1 MVLVVVKNGV
11 AEQHVE
17 SETNM
22 KTATGFTNLLKISKN
37 IPNFEVWYI
46 FVDSDF
52 DDTKKCIESANYYL
66 SETTEEDDDD
76 DMEEQ
81 EDKYLAW
88 LEYATF
94 LAIIDNKLEHHPNAS
109 EDDLI
114 KAVIYYLEEDDF
126 LD

>member
-1 MVLVVVKNGV
+1 MVVAVKNGV

-17 SETNM
+17 SEANM

-37 IPNFEVWYI
+37 IPNYEVWYI
-46 FVDSDF
+46 FVDLDF

-66 SETTEEDDDD
+66 SETTEEDDDMD
-76 DMEEQ
+76 EQ

-114 KAVIYYLEEDDF
+114 EAVMYYYEKDAFID
-126 LD
+126 

>member
-1 MVLVVVKNGV
+1 MVLVVVTNGV

-17 SETNM
+17 SEANM

-37 IPNFEVWYI
+37 IPESEGWYI

-66 SETTEEDDDD
+66 TETQEEDD

-94 LAIIDNKLEHHPNAS
+94 CAIISNKLDHHPNAS

-114 KAVIYYLEEDDF
+114 EAVIYYLELDDF

>member
-1 MVLVVVKNGV
+1 MITV
-11 AEQHVE
+11 
-17 SETNM
+17 
-22 KTATGFTNLLKISKN
+22 TGFTNLLKISKN
-37 IPNFEVWYI
+37 IPESEGWYI

-66 SETTEEDDDD
+66 TETRDEDD

-109 EDDLI
+109 DDDLLE
-114 KAVIYYLEEDDF
+114 AVMYYYEKDAFID
-126 LD
+126 

>member
-1 MVLVVVKNGV
+1 MVLVVVTNGV

-37 IPNFEVWYI
+37 IPESEGWYI

-52 DDTKKCIESANYYL
+52 DHTKKCIESANYYL
-66 SETTEEDDDD
+66 TETEEEDDDMD
-76 DMEEQ
+76 EQ
-81 EDKYLAW
+81 KDKYRAW

-94 LAIIDNKLEHHPNAS
+94 LDIIINKLEHHPNAS
-109 EDDLI
+109 DDDLLE
-114 KAVIYYLEEDDF
+114 AVMYYYEKDAFID
-126 LD
+126 

>member
-1 MVLVVVKNGV
+1 MVLVAVKNGI
-11 AEQHVE
+11 AEQYVDK
-17 SETNM
+17 SEANM
-22 KTATGFTNLLKISKN
+22 ITVTGFTNLLKISKN
-37 IPNFEVWYI
+37 ISYYEAWGL
-46 FVDSDF
+46 FVDLDF

-66 SETTEEDDDD
+66 SETTDEDE
-76 DMEEQ
+76 DMYEQ

-94 LAIIDNKLEHHPNAS
+94 LDIISNKLDHHPNAS

-114 KAVIYYLEEDDF
+114 EAVIYYLEQDDF

>member
-1 MVLVVVKNGV
+1 MVLVAVTNGV

-22 KTATGFTNLLKISKN
+22 KTATGFANLLKISKN
-37 IPNFEVWYI
+37 IPESEGWYI

-66 SETTEEDDDD
+66 TETEEEDDDMD
-76 DMEEQ
+76 EQ
-81 EDKYLAW
+81 KDKYLAW

-94 LAIIDNKLEHHPNAS
+94 LDIISNKLDHHPNAS

-114 KAVIYYLEEDDF
+114 EAVIYYLELDDF

>member
-22 KTATGFTNLLKISKN
+22 KTATGFANLLKISKN
-37 IPNFEVWYI
+37 IPESEGWYI

-66 SETTEEDDDD
+66 TETEEEDDDMD
-76 DMEEQ
+76 EQ
-81 EDKYLAW
+81 KDKYLAW

-94 LAIIDNKLEHHPNAS
+94 LDIISNKLDHHPNAS

-114 KAVIYYLEEDDF
+114 EAVIYYLELDDF

>member
-1 MVLVVVKNGV
+1 MVLVVVTNGM

-17 SETNM
+17 SEANM

-46 FVDSDF
+46 FVDLDF

-66 SETTEEDDDD
+66 SETREEDDDMD
-76 DMEEQ
+76 EQ
-81 EDKYLAW
+81 EDKYRSW
-88 LEYATF
+88 LDYGIF
-94 LAIIDNKLEHHPNAS
+94 LDIIDNKLDHHPNAS

-114 KAVIYYLEEDDF
+114 EAVIYYLEEDDF

>member
-66 SETTEEDDDD
+66 SETTEEDDDMD
-76 DMEEQ
+76 EQ
-81 EDKYLAW
+81 EDKYRSW
-88 LEYATF
+88 LDYAIF
-94 LAIIDNKLEHHPNAS
+94 LDIIDNKLDHHPNAS

-114 KAVIYYLEEDDF
+114 EAVIYYLEEDDF

>member
-1 MVLVVVKNGV
+1 M
-11 AEQHVE
+11 EQNVDKTKIH
-17 SETNM
+17 M

-37 IPNFEVWYI
+37 IPESEGLYI

-66 SETTEEDDDD
+66 TETQEEDDNMD
-76 DMEEQ
+76 EQ
-81 EDKYLAW
+81 EDKYRSW

-94 LAIIDNKLEHHPNAS
+94 LDIISNKLDHHPNAS

-114 KAVIYYLEEDDF
+114 EAVIYYRELDDF

>member
-1 MVLVVVKNGV
+1 MVLVVVTNGM

-17 SETNM
+17 SEANM

-37 IPNFEVWYI
+37 ISYYEACYI
-46 FVDSDF
+46 YVDLDF

-66 SETTEEDDDD
+66 SETRDEDD

-94 LAIIDNKLEHHPNAS
+94 LDIISNKLDHHPNAS

-114 KAVIYYLEEDDF
+114 EAVIYYLELDDF

>member
-22 KTATGFTNLLKISKN
+22 KTATGFANLLKISKN
-37 IPNFEVWYI
+37 IPESEGWYI

-66 SETTEEDDDD
+66 TETEEEDDDMD
-76 DMEEQ
+76 EQ
-81 EDKYLAW
+81 KDKYLAW

-94 LAIIDNKLEHHPNAS
+94 LDIISNKLDHHPNAS

-114 KAVIYYLEEDDF
+114 EAVIYYLEEDDF

>member
-1 MVLVVVKNGV
+1 MVLVVVTNGV

-22 KTATGFTNLLKISKN
+22 KTATGFANLLKISKN
-37 IPNFEVWYI
+37 ISYYEACYI
-46 FVDSDF
+46 YVDLDF

-66 SETTEEDDDD
+66 SETRDEDD

-88 LEYATF
+88 LEYPTF
-94 LAIIDNKLEHHPNAS
+94 CAIIYNKLEHHPNAS
-109 EDDLI
+109 EDDLLE
-114 KAVIYYLEEDDF
+114 AVIYYLE
-126 LD
+126 LDAFID

>member
-1 MVLVVVKNGV
+1 MVVAVKNGV

-17 SETNM
+17 SEANM

-37 IPNFEVWYI
+37 IPESDGWYI

-52 DDTKKCIESANYYL
+52 DDTKKCIESTNYYL
-66 SETTEEDDDD
+66 SETRDEDD

-94 LAIIDNKLEHHPNAS
+94 LDIISNKLDHHPNAS

-114 KAVIYYLEEDDF
+114 EAVIYYLEEDDF

>member
-1 MVLVVVKNGV
+1 MVLVAVTNGV

-46 FVDSDF
+46 FVDPDF

-66 SETTEEDDDD
+66 SETRDEDD

-109 EDDLI
+109 DDDLLE
-114 KAVIYYLEEDDF
+114 AVMYYYEKDAFID
-126 LD
+126 

>member
-1 MVLVVVKNGV
+1 
-11 AEQHVE
+11 
-17 SETNM
+17 M
-22 KTATGFTNLLKISKN
+22 KTATGFANLLKISKN
-37 IPNFEVWYI
+37 IPESEGWYI

-66 SETTEEDDDD
+66 TETEEEDDDMD
-76 DMEEQ
+76 EQ
-81 EDKYLAW
+81 KDKYLAW

-94 LAIIDNKLEHHPNAS
+94 LDIISNKLDHHPNAS

-114 KAVIYYLEEDDF
+114 EAVIYYLELDDF

>member
-37 IPNFEVWYI
+37 ISYYKACYI

-66 SETTEEDDDD
+66 SETTEEDD

-114 KAVIYYLEEDDF
+114 EAVICYLEEDDF

>member
-37 IPNFEVWYI
+37 ISYYKACYI

-52 DDTKKCIESANYYL
+52 DDTKKCIEYANYYL
-66 SETTEEDDDD
+66 SETTEEYDY
-76 DMEEQ
+76 MEEQ

-114 KAVIYYLEEDDF
+114 EAVIYYLEEDDF

>member
-1 MVLVVVKNGV
+1 MVLVAVTNGV

-22 KTATGFTNLLKISKN
+22 KTATGFANLLKISKN
-37 IPNFEVWYI
+37 IPESEGWYI

-66 SETTEEDDDD
+66 TETEEEDDDMD
-76 DMEEQ
+76 EQ
-81 EDKYLAW
+81 KDKYRSW

-94 LAIIDNKLEHHPNAS
+94 LDIISNKLEHHPNAS
-109 EDDLI
+109 EDDLLE
-114 KAVIYYLEEDDF
+114 AVIYYLEEDDF

>member
-1 MVLVVVKNGV
+1 MILVDLANGME
-11 AEQHVE
+11 EQNVDKTKIH
-17 SETNM
+17 M

-46 FVDSDF
+46 FVDLDF
-52 DDTKKCIESANYYL
+52 DHTKKCIESANYYL
-66 SETTEEDDDD
+66 SETRDEEED
-76 DMEEQ
+76 MYEQ

-94 LAIIDNKLEHHPNAS
+94 LDIISNKLEHHPNAS
-109 EDDLI
+109 EDDLLE
-114 KAVIYYLEEDDF
+114 AMMYYLEQDDF